1 MYGTQIDNRE
11 IVKKPPDTSSN
22 QRFRVLEEQVLQPHD
37 HLRWRV
43 QQACGLH
50 NLHGSSG
57 IVSMLKEYTNL
68 ATKPEITDL
77 ETERLYQIYEASES
91 RPELDEWIARI
102 DEATEKFTIGEDLSK
117 SDKKYISLITLE
129 EYLYRLRQIEPEEMT
144 LEQFREL
151 VLRLDLSADLINSHI
166 QFAKTQHFRELIHS
180 SRYTSICVISWKPGD
195 HVPPHEHDDSLSVI
209 RVCKGQLA
217 HRKWHRVD
225 KGGYMGHTKGLLD
238 LVPEDEYI
246 SIDNLEKH
254 ELSNQSQEKLI
265 TLHFRYYKHFDQRN
279 ELMIEGREKDQKD

>member
-1 MYGTQIDNRE
+1 MYGTRIDDRG
-11 IVKKPPDTSSN
+11 IVKKPPDTRRK
-22 QRFRVLEEQVLQPHD
+22 RFRVLEERVIQQHD
-37 HLRWRV
+37 HLRWKV

-50 NLHGSSG
+50 NLRGSSDL
-57 IVSMLKEYTNL
+57 VSLLKEYTNL
-68 ATKPEITDL
+68 ATKPEMTDR

-91 RPELDEWIARI
+91 RPELNAWLAKI
-102 DEATEKFTIGEDLSK
+102 DEATEQFSSEQNLHDESN
-117 SDKKYISLITLE
+117 KKYISLITLE
-129 EYLYRLRQIEPEEMT
+129 EYLYQLRQIEPEKMT

-166 QFAKTQHFRELIHS
+166 QFARTQHFRELVHS
-180 SRYTSICVISWKPGD
+180 SRFTSICVISWKPGD

-225 KGGYMGHTKGLLD
+225 KGGYMGHTKGLLE
-238 LVPEDEYI
+238 LIPEDEYI

-254 ELSNQSQEKLI
+254 ELSNQSQERLI
-265 TLHFRYYKHFDQRN
+265 TIHFRYYKHFDQRN
-279 ELMIEGREKDQKD
+279 ELEIEGREIDQKD